1 MKDSLKL
8 YRRLLGTA
16 LPYWKVMALSVLAMI
31 AAAALEPAMPSLLKS
46 LVDKSMIAKDPVSAW
61 RLPLLLLLAFLG
73 KGLAEYIA
81 SVASQWVANKAVAD
95 LRQQVFEHQ
104 MDLPLSAHQAEPP
117 GRMLSRILYDMS
129 EPILAPA
136 RRILPTFGGV
146 DWSPLVTMIV
156 LNLLQG
162 FVVSSL

>member
-117 GRMLSRILYDMS
+117 GRMLSRILYDIPQVGQALS
-129 EPILAPA
+129 TAWVIVIRDTLVIL
-136 RRILPTFGGV
+136 G
-146 DWSPLVTMIV
+146 LVAY
-156 LNLLQG
+156 LLY
-162 FVVSSL
+162 SA